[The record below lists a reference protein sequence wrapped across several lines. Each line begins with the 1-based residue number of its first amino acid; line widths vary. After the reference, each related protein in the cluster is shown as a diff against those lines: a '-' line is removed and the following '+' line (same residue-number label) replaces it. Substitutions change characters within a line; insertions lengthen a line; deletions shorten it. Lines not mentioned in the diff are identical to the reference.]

1 MADRWAT
8 PTGSSRRSSPSRF
21 YWFLIV
27 VLLLG
32 AALAAT
38 TRIRAQ
44 ESGSTPLRL
53 QWATF
58 DPLQLDEKLLTGAL
72 GLADPEKAP
81 YQIVQFRGP
90 IEEAWKADL
99 SLSLIHISEPT
110 RPY

>member
-1 MADRWAT
+1 
-8 PTGSSRRSSPSRF
+8 
-21 YWFLIV
+21 

-72 GLADPEKAP
+72 GLTDPEKAP

-99 SLSLIHISEPT
+99 SSAGLEPLIYLPDYAFVVRVHADASLAQARAMP
-110 RPY
+110 